1 MPAKYSLTKAWRDMR
16 TIAFLTLDTLFWSK
30 KTIFVGV
37 ISLFVLG
44 IAVLSRLILN
54 YRWITAPYSPAQ
66 VFGILMSAAVIH
78 FIVVYIT
85 LFYGTALISDEVEGK
100 TLTYLFV
107 RPIAK
112 PAIMFGK
119 YLALIWIG
127 ALLVVPTIVFSYF
140 ILYIRSDMRPFLED
154 IAVLGK
160 DIGIVFLALLAY
172 GAFFSLLGAWLK
184 HPIIVGLLYAFGWEG
199 IVSYLP
205 GFTRKLTIT
214 HYIQSIFPHDD
225 TAGAI
230 AMLIGERTGAVESIL
245 TLLLMAALF
254 LAAASLILRE
264 KEYVLEQ

>member
-1 MPAKYSLTKAWRDMR
+1 MPARSSFAKGWRDMR

-30 KTIFVGV
+30 KTIFVTA

-44 IAVLSRLILN
+44 MAVLGRLVMS
-54 YRWITAPYSPAQ
+54 YRWITAPFTPAQ
-66 VFGILMSAAVIH
+66 VFGTLMSTAVIH
-78 FIVVYIT
+78 FIVVFVT

-100 TLTYLFV
+100 TVTYLFV

-112 PAIMFGK
+112 PTIMFGK
-119 YLALIWIG
+119 YLALIWTS
-127 ALLVVPTIVFSYF
+127 ALLVFPTVVFSYF

-154 IAVLGK
+154 IGILGK
-160 DIGIVFLALLAY
+160 DIGIVFLAILAY

-184 HPIIVGLLYAFGWEG
+184 HPILAGLLYAFGWEG
-199 IVSYLP
+199 IISYLP

-230 AMLIGERTGAVESIL
+230 AMLIGQRTGPVESVI
-245 TLLLMAALF
+245 TLLLLAALF
-254 LAAASLILRE
+254 LATASLIVRE